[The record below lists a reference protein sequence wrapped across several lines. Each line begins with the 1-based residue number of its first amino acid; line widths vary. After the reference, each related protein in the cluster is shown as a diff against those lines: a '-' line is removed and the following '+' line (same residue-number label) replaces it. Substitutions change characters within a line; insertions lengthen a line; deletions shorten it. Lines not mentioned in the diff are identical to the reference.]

1 MAHLRFPILIL
12 GVVSVLVTLPCSA
25 QEVTGAVVGVVRDAS
40 GSVIPGAAVEVQNEE
55 TNAVYT
61 GSTSDIGFYSFRG
74 LPVGIYKVRVESAG
88 FRTHEATGIQT
99 QVNESARVDVTL
111 SIGEVTE
118 TVEVAAE
125 VIGVDTQTATL
136 KTVVD
141 QRRVEGLPLNGRDPI
156 QLMRLVA
163 GVSIY
168 RGAGVTS
175 GTTYPGVTPVSVNGS
190 RGNATNYVLDGGQ
203 NNDHYS
209 NAPVP
214 LPNPDAL
221 QEFSVQTNNFSAE
234 FGRNSGGIVNAVTK
248 SGTNELHGSGF
259 LYMRHHNLNAAQ
271 WNAPPDPDDPS
282 KKANDGLKRNQYG
295 GTVGGPVLR
304 DKTFFFFS
312 FQGTQIRRRPNQ
324 INRNTFTALERQG
337 DFSQSGIGRDIMD
350 PMSGMPFSGMV
361 IPRSRL
367 FPGSV
372 TFANEFLPVPTGGGR
387 RTTVTQVANFDE
399 NQTLFKI
406 DQQAGSKVRISGR
419 ASWNRAAQPGNLN
432 QSNIYE
438 DTTQREWNNTSVVG
452 NVQWIVSP
460 TTLNQTIFGISRMEG
475 PSKQILPD
483 RNWNDLGVNI
493 TLDEFTQYHTT
504 FQTING
510 PNTGDTNNFL
520 RDEWQFSNT
529 TRLTKGRHSLTFGG
543 EWGHGIGDITNN
555 FRAQGRFRWRHSA
568 GYTGL
573 DIADFMLG
581 RFERFQQGVG
591 EFKNTRFDIF
601 ALFANDSVKLS
612 PSVTL
617 DLGVRW
623 EPFFPYTDTLGKL
636 AAWRGVGHQSTR
648 FVNAPEGVLY
658 PGDQGLPDGGY
669 NAALGNLGPRL
680 GLAWDITGDG
690 KTSLRLGYG
699 VFYDRSNTIST
710 NSQAN
715 QGPFGTVV
723 TIFGGPNDTMANPYA
738 SFSGGNPFP
747 VIGFDAVGTELLD
760 PPSDAPFIFPHR
772 AHVYALGMRNAYM
785 QSWNLT
791 LERLFARN
799 WVARLSYA
807 GSAGDALVSGRDIN
821 APLPDATASTS
832 TTNQRRPAYPIYER
846 ITLIEPTGFSRYSAL
861 QATLEKRM
869 SQGFTVL
876 ANYTLA
882 QTTDNNRGSANKAT
896 GTSVTNP
903 LDQSYDEG
911 PADYHLRHVVNFSG
925 IWALPNSFTNPA
937 ARFLIGGWTLTSIAN
952 WRSGFPFTVLS
963 DTDNARTGQGG
974 QRAEVVATPFLGD
987 DRPRSAV
994 VDEYLNRAAFTPNI
1008 LGTYGTQ
1015 ARNGF
1020 RGPRSFNFDFGL
1032 HKDFPVTESF
1042 GLQFRFEAFNLL
1054 NNVNLGHP
1062 EVRLGRGNFMEINS
1076 AADPRILQF
1085 ALRASF

>member
-1 MAHLRFPILIL
+1 MTPARFPFLLL
-12 GVVSVLVTLPCSA
+12 GLAALVAVVPCSA
-25 QEVTGAVVGVVRDAS
+25 QEVTGAIVGVVRDAT

-61 GSTSDIGFYSFRG
+61 GSASPQGFYSFRG
-74 LPVGIYKVRVESAG
+74 LPVGIYMLRVESPG
-88 FRTHEATGIQT
+88 FRRHEVTDIQT
-99 QVNESARVDVTL
+99 QVNEASRVDVTMEV
-111 SIGEVTE
+111 GAVTE

-125 VIGVDTQTATL
+125 VIGVDTQSATL

-141 QRRVEGLPLNGRDPI
+141 QRRVLGLPLNGRNPT
-156 QLMRLVA
+156 QLMRLIA

-190 RGNATNYVLDGGQ
+190 RGNATNYILDGGQ

-234 FGRNSGGIVNAVTK
+234 FGRNAGGIVNAVTK
-248 SGTNELHGSGF
+248 SGTNEPHGSAF
-259 LYMRHHNLNAAQ
+259 LYLRHHELNAAE
-271 WNAPPDPDDPS
+271 WNAPPDPKDPS
-282 KKANDGLKRNQYG
+282 KKADDGLKRSQFG
-295 GTVGGPVLR
+295 ATVGGPVLR
-304 DKTFFFFS
+304 DRTFFFFS
-312 FQGTQIRRRPNQ
+312 FQGTRIRRRPNE
-324 INRNTFTALERQG
+324 INRDTFTGAERQG
-337 DFSQSGIGRDIMD
+337 DFSQSGINRDIMD
-350 PMSGMPFSGMV
+350 PEVGMPFPNKV
-361 IPRSRL
+361 IPSTRL

-372 TFANEFLPVPTGGGR
+372 TFANEFLPVPPAGTR

-406 DQQAGSKVRISGR
+406 DQQAGSKVRVSGR

-432 QSNIYE
+432 QSNFYE

-452 NVQWIVSP
+452 NVQWILSP
-460 TTLNQTIFGISRMEG
+460 TALNQTIFSVGRMEG
-475 PSKQILPD
+475 PSKQILPAK
-483 RNWNDLGVNI
+483 NWNDLGVNI

-504 FQTING
+504 FQTIRG

-520 RDEWQFSNT
+520 RDEYQFSNT
-529 TRLTKGRHSLTFGG
+529 TRLTLGRHSLTFGG

-555 FRAQGRFRWRHSA
+555 FRAQSRFRWRHSA

-573 DIADFMLG
+573 DIADFMIG

-591 EFKNTRFDIF
+591 EFKNTRFDILSF
-601 ALFANDSVKLS
+601 FLNDSMKLS

-636 AAWRGVGHQSTR
+636 AAWGGPGAQSSR
-648 FVNAPEGVLY
+648 FANAPEGVLY
-658 PGDQGLPDGGY
+658 PGDPGLPDGGY
-669 NAALGNLGPRL
+669 DVGWGNFGPRL
-680 GLAWDITGDG
+680 GLAWDVSGDG
-690 KTSLRLGYG
+690 KTSVRLGYG
-699 VFYDRSNTIST
+699 VFFDRSNTIST

-723 TIFGGPNDTMANPYA
+723 TIFGGANDTMANPYA
-738 SFSGGNPFP
+738 NFPGGNPFP
-747 VIGFDAVGTELLD
+747 VIGFDAIGTDLLD
-760 PPSDAPFIFPHR
+760 PPSDARFVLPHR
-772 AHVYALGMRNAYM
+772 AHVYSRDMRNAYM
-785 QSWNLT
+785 QPWNVT

-799 WVARLSYA
+799 WVARVSYA
-807 GSAGDALVSGRDIN
+807 GSAGNALVSGRDLN
-821 APLPDATASTS
+821 APLPDATASTR
-832 TTNQRRPAYPIYER
+832 TTNQRRPMYPNFER
-846 ITLIEPTGFSRYSAL
+846 VTLIEPTGFSRYNSMQLTA
-861 QATLEKRM
+861 EKRM

-876 ANYTLA
+876 TNYTWA

-911 PADYHLRHVVNFSG
+911 PADYHLRQVFNFSG
-925 IWALPNSFTNPA
+925 IWEIPGHFTNPA

-952 WRSGFPFTVLS
+952 WRSGFPFTVFS

-974 QRAEVVATPFLGD
+974 QRAEVVGNPDSGD
-987 DRPRSAV
+987 RSRSAV
-994 VDEYLNRAAFTPNI
+994 AAEYLSRAAFAPNI
-1008 LGTYGTQ
+1008 LGTYGAQ
-1015 ARNGF
+1015 PRNSF

-1032 HKDFPVTESF
+1032 HKDFPVTETF
-1042 GLQFRFEAFNLL
+1042 GMQFRFEAFNLL
-1054 NNVNLGHP
+1054 NNVNLNHP
-1062 EVRLGRGNFMEINS
+1062 EVRLRRSSFMRIDG
-1076 AADPRILQF
+1076 AGDPRILQF